1 MQKGRTHQVQVGRES
16 GVWEE
21 VQLTVE
27 QGCGWGTNPF
37 AVKNPPITYRQPSA
51 TTVPPSLWLPVCS
64 SSQPRGAHSTV
75 VFTIEHYPHEQT
87 DTVLTRLCKGQLYLH
102 SLGREEAKD
111 RNLTQISSFGVPEK
125 VN

>member
-1 MQKGRTHQVQVGRES
+1 MQKGHTHQGQAGRES
-16 GVWEE
+16 RVWEE

-27 QGCGWGTNPF
+27 QGCGWGTDPF
-37 AVKNPPITYRQPSA
+37 AVKNPCITIVSLLQPQSG
-51 TTVPPSLWLPVCS
+51 S
-64 SSQPRGAHSTV
+64 SRPRRLRSTV
-75 VFTIEHYPHEQT
+75 VFTIEQHPHEQT

-111 RNLTQISSFGVPEK
+111 RNLTQISFLGVPEK